1 MSTAS
6 QLTESELR
14 SLRAIRCPEWWQR
27 EALSAPQSP
36 IPTASSQQSTLLLR
50 FWRRFFDTH
59 RPPILEGKT
68 VYRHYLNPKAIVAVG
83 ESQSFVHLPGVGTR
97 FLGISHQENS
107 VTRKYLLR
115 QLWWTLLA
123 VLGSTHPLKAEK
135 RRSLVLPSC
144 PLPFSVERNFMRS
157 FQVTNDCKTA
167 ETVMAP

>member
-83 ESQSFVHLPGVGTR
+83 KSQSFVHLPGVKTR
-97 FLGISHQENS
+97 
-107 VTRKYLLR
+107 V
-115 QLWWTLLA
+115 
-123 VLGSTHPLKAEK
+123 P
-135 RRSLVLPSC
+135 
-144 PLPFSVERNFMRS
+144 RNFPSRKFSDTKISPSPTVVDIACSSWVHSSSESGKTSKFGSPILSTSILRS
-157 FQVTNDCKTA
+157 AQLYALVSSD
-167 ETVMAP
+167 